1 MKRTFVP
8 LVLAAVLAIAPWWT
22 ACDEDDPTGPN
33 DLGGDTNLE
42 LTEVGQ
48 EFPISIADP
57 SGSTTVLSEIEDS
70 IVIIARD
77 NGIVTVRAVF
87 GFDSAWVRGL
97 EAELGM
103 SNLPMSVKRAALT
116 TYIERFGGV
125 LDTTDKAA
133 MTARVD
139 AKLKV
144 TSEGIQEFVS
154 SGGDVTKPFT
164 IVKYNANVG
173 DKYEF
178 TNSDGEK
185 ITRTVTYK
193 STTDDYQV
201 GFWYLKV
208 IKVEETREDPLVEKI
223 TYITN
228 HKFGL
233 VGVLL
238 EPKAGNDI
246 RVTVFPPTL

>member
-1 MKRTFVP
+1 MP
-8 LVLAAVLAIAPWWT
+8 
-22 ACDEDDPTGPN
+22 
-33 DLGGDTNLE
+33 
-42 LTEVGQ
+42 
-48 EFPISIADP
+48 
-57 SGSTTVLSEIEDS
+57 
-70 IVIIARD
+70 
-77 NGIVTVRAVF
+77 RAVSRDF
-87 GFDSAWVRGL
+87 PCAV
-97 EAELGM
+97 
-103 SNLPMSVKRAALT
+103 P
-116 TYIERFGGV
+116 
-125 LDTTDKAA
+125 
-133 MTARVD
+133 
-139 AKLKV
+139 
-144 TSEGIQEFVS
+144 EFS
-154 SGGDVTKPFT
+154 KPFT

-178 TNSDGEK
+178 TSSNGMK

-208 IKVEETREDPLVEKI
+208 IKVEETREDPLMEKI

-238 EPKAGNDI
+238 EPKAGKDI

>member
-1 MKRTFVP
+1 M
-8 LVLAAVLAIAPWWT
+8 
-22 ACDEDDPTGPN
+22 E
-33 DLGGDTNLE
+33 
-42 LTEVGQ
+42 
-48 EFPISIADP
+48 
-57 SGSTTVLSEIEDS
+57 
-70 IVIIARD
+70 
-77 NGIVTVRAVF
+77 
-87 GFDSAWVRGL
+87 
-97 EAELGM
+97 
-103 SNLPMSVKRAALT
+103 
-116 TYIERFGGV
+116 
-125 LDTTDKAA
+125 
-133 MTARVD
+133 

-144 TSEGIQEFVS
+144 TAEGIQEFVS
-154 SGGDVTKPFT
+154 SKGDLSKPFT

-178 TNSDGEK
+178 TNSDGVK

-208 IKVEETREDPLVEKI
+208 IKVEETREDPLTEKI

-238 EPKAGNDI
+238 EPKAGKDI
-246 RVTVFPPTL
+246 RVSVFPPTL